1 MVEVFRFLSPNLLVC
16 NVWSGYQGDWIVDIG
31 TKCLVQLPQ
40 KDDKATPVVV
50 WPDGSTPHH
59 LDHWL
64 GGRMVGLFLSKCLLV
79 GSRVRSA

>member
-31 TKCLVQLPQ
+31 TWCLVQLPQ

-50 WPDGSTPHH
+50 
-59 LDHWL
+59 
-64 GGRMVGLFLSKCLLV
+64 
-79 GSRVRSA
+79 

>member
-50 WPDGSTPHH
+50 WPDGRTPHH
-59 LDHWL
+59 LVHWL
-64 GGRMVGLFLSKCLLV
+64 DGRMVGLFLSKCLLV
-79 GSRVRSA
+79 GSRGRSA

>member
-1 MVEVFRFLSPNLLVC
+1 MVEVFRFLSPNLYSC
-16 NVWSGYQGDWIVDIG
+16 NAWSGYQGDWIVDIG

-59 LDHWL
+59 LYDWL
-64 GGRMVGLFLSKCLLV
+64 GDRMVRLFLSKCLLV
-79 GSRVRSA
+79 GSRGRSG